1 MGLEEMVKKYLITGA
16 QYMAGVNHK
25 VLDSMEKYAQVNN
38 AEILVLPVKYK
49 KTDEPILHERLQ
61 QYRVIDG
68 NYSLNDNVQLANYG
82 VRPQSIEPITG
93 FSRFA
98 KTGKTTIFASP
109 KQRLKVLPN
118 HLDLPKVLMTT
129 GFITKPQYDTGF
141 AISSKAKYD
150 HKFGAVVVEVED
162 KKLFHYRHIEAQVNG
177 KFYDLGMLYDGKKKP
192 KKERGFIVFGD
203 THAVDVDPK
212 VHKENLSILDEYKPK
227 GLVLHDLFDG
237 QSINHWSQGKTLDL
251 AREYKATKL
260 SLEQEA
266 KHTLKILNDYSSRMP
281 RDGKVYVVKSN
292 HDERIDRWLNEGRYL
307 SEPQN
312 YALGHR
318 LWLAA
323 YEQRDPLQE
332 LLNYVGEVPKNVVF
346 LSREDRLKKYGVELG
361 YHGDE
366 RMNGGRGS
374 MRSKEHAYGK
384 SVTAHTHSPEIVRDT
399 YVIGTNTKLNLGY
412 NSGNSGWMHTSA
424 MVYPNGKVQMF
435 NYLKGKHRSR

>member
-1 MGLEEMVKKYLITGA
+1 MNLEEMVKRYIVTGA
-16 QYMAGVNHK
+16 QYMAGVNHQ
-25 VLDSMEKYAQVNN
+25 VLDSMEKYAEVNN
-38 AEILVLPVKYK
+38 AEILILPVRYK
-49 KTDEPILHERLQ
+49 KSDEKILHERLQ

-68 NYSLNDNVQLANYG
+68 NYALNDSIQIANYG

-109 KQRLKVLPN
+109 KQRLKVMPN

-129 GFITKPQYDTGF
+129 GFVTKPQYDTDF
-141 AISSKAKYD
+141 AISSKAKHD
-150 HKFGAVVVEVED
+150 HLYGAVVVEIED
-162 KKLFHYRHIEAQVNG
+162 NKHFHYRHIRSQVNG
-177 KFYDLGMLYDGKKKP
+177 KFYDLGLLYDGKRKP
-192 KKERGFIVFGD
+192 KKQRGFVVFGD
-203 THAVDVDPK
+203 THAIDLDK
-212 VHKENLSILDEYKPK
+212 RVHQENLKILQKYKPK

-237 QSINHWSQGKTLDL
+237 KSINHWSQGKTLDL
-251 AREYKATKL
+251 AREYRDTKL

-266 KHTLKILNDYSSRMP
+266 KVTLKILQEYSSLMP

-318 LWLAA
+318 LWIAA
-323 YEQRDPLQE
+323 YEQRDPLYE
-332 LLNYVGEVPKNVVF
+332 LLSSVGEIPTNVVF
-346 LSREDRLKKYGVELG
+346 LGRKDRLKKYGIELG

-374 MRSKEHAYGK
+374 IRSKEHAYGK
-384 SVTAHTHSPEIVRDT
+384 SVTAHTHSPEVMRDT
-399 YVIGTNTKLNLGY
+399 YVIGTNTKLDLDY
-412 NSGNSGWMHTSA
+412 NSGNSGWMQTSA
-424 MVYPNGKVQMF
+424 MVHPNGQVQLF
-435 NYLKGKHRSR
+435 NYLKGKHRA